1 MIFVKYQIITVIQGT
16 PDIITDSGSFQSIQH
31 FRKTF
36 PKAVI
41 VGHSPEGEYSGEAD
55 SDGVKDDAMIMLNEQ
70 FPKGVVESVK
80 KAKQQANKPIQQVD
94 GKTVQ
99 ETTETPVV
107 EAKQKLTNKT
117 TVKTFTNGG
126 VKFKIENTQLW
137 KLDWVN
143 TKHEDVDME
152 SRALDNDGKVIP
164 KCEIE
169 VKVWTPVEEEPN
181 E

>member
-1 MIFVKYQIITVIQGT
+1 MVFVKYQIITVIQGT

-41 VGHSPEGEYSGEAD
+41 VGHSPDGEYSGAD
-55 SDGVKDDAMIMLNEQ
+55 ADGVKDDAMIMLNEK

-80 KAKQQANKPIQQVD
+80 KAKQQVTKQQVTD
-94 GKTVQ
+94 EVAPEVQ
-99 ETTETPVV
+99 EQKVV
-107 EAKQKLTNKT
+107 EEKPKLTNKT
-117 TVKTFTNGG
+117 NVKTFTNNGI
-126 VKFKIENTQLW
+126 KFKIENTQLW

-143 TKHEDVDME
+143 VKHEDVDME
-152 SRALDNDGKVIP
+152 ARALDNDGKVIP